1 MSELSRRNTS
11 HGSAESENTN
21 KNEDDEELRS
31 DLNEW
36 WADSMESYCFL
47 RKIQD
52 LLSDGKSPHERRF
65 GMPLNGPVIPF
76 GAMMENHS
84 FSAKDYRDY
93 INLVP
98 KSWQENFLVL
108 SCMRENLE
116 RRQFGRRP

>member
-1 MSELSRRNTS
+1 MSEVSRRNTS

-36 WADSMESYCFL
+36 WADSVECYCFL
-47 RKIQD
+47 RKQD

-76 GAMMENHS
+76 GAMIENHP
-84 FSAKDYRDY
+84 FSAKDLS
-93 INLVP
+93 NLH
-98 KSWQENFLVL
+98 
-108 SCMRENLE
+108 
-116 RRQFGRRP
+116 QFGPKVLPGKFLGFVLYAGES